1 MTRAQT
7 PRNSSSTRGWVVFVG
22 SGPGDPG
29 LLTVR
34 ATDLVRTADVV
45 ITEGPEHP
53 ALVRSVLGLP
63 EGSEGGPEL
72 VDGGFGE
79 DGQPLTHAARAK
91 VVVRQAKRGVRVV
104 RLMT

>member
-1 MTRAQT
+1 MTRSQ
-7 PRNSSSTRGWVVFVG
+7 SSPTTTSPPSSAGRGWVAFVG

-34 ATDLVRTADVV
+34 ATDLLRSADVV

-53 ALVRSVLGLP
+53 ALIRSVLGLP

-72 VDGGFGE
+72 ADGGLGE
-79 DGQPLTHAARAK
+79 GGPPRAPAARAPA
-91 VVVRQAKRGVRVV
+91 VGRQAQRGPP
-104 RLMT
+104 

>member
-1 MTRAQT
+1 MTRAPRAQSKTTAT
-7 PRNSSSTRGWVVFVG
+7 PMGKPTGRPGSVAFVG

-29 LLTVR
+29 LLTMR
-34 ATDLVRTADVV
+34 AADLIREAEIV

-53 ALVRSVLGLP
+53 ALVRTVLGLP

-79 DGQPLTHAARAK
+79 ELWTA
-91 VVVRQAKRGVRVV
+91 
-104 RLMT
+104 